1 MSFFIFLK
9 NVPDTTGTI
18 YRRAENQFD
27 LHNLNIIQSDY
38 KIIED
43 SQENFNLVKNN
54 IKFPSFYDN
63 DSIYFVDVFNSYD
76 RNLLETIIEIYK
88 NKITEFLQNNPNH
101 PLYNKWNNYLNQLNN
116 FDFDVLNYPLDMSLE
131 QYFSMKGLTSLN
143 ILQIP

>member
-18 YRRAENQFD
+18 YKIAENQFD

-88 NKITEFLQNNPNH
+88 NKITEFLQNNPDH

-131 QYFSMKGLTSLN
+131 QYFNMKGLTSLN
-143 ILQIP
+143 ILQLP

>member
-18 YRRAENQFD
+18 YKIAENQFD
-27 LHNLNIIQSDY
+27 LNNLNIIQSDY

-43 SQENFNLVKNN
+43 SEENFNLVKNN

-63 DSIYFVDVFNSYD
+63 SFIYFVDVFNSYD
-76 RNLLETIIEIYK
+76 RNLLETIIESYK
-88 NKITEFLQNNPNH
+88 NKITEFLQNNPDH
-101 PLYNKWNNYLNQLNN
+101 PLYNKWNNYFNQLNN
-116 FDFDVLNYPLDMSLE
+116 FDFDALNYPLDMSLE

-143 ILQIP
+143 ILQLP